1 MSLKQ
6 KGAAASKWTSLST
19 IVVTLIQFGQLTILS
34 RLLHPSDYGLMGMIT
49 VVVGFAQIYS
59 DVGIS
64 NAIIYRQ
71 DISRQQLSSLYYLN
85 VLSGVLVFLIVLAGS
100 PLIAMFYN
108 EPKLLAPLWWVS
120 LIFII
125 IPIGQQYQ
133 VLCQKELKFNQLAIY
148 DMLSYSLG
156 LVAAITSAWM
166 HAGVMSLVLGQLTV
180 SSVKTLCL
188 VIVGM
193 RSWKPGLHFK
203 FHEVKEFIKFGAYQ
217 MGEKTIHFFS
227 TNLDYIII
235 GKMFGTQVLG
245 YYTFAYQLAIIPVM
259 KINPVVTQVAL
270 PIFARIQNEKKKL
283 REGYLTVLQYLSM
296 INFPIYAG
304 LIISA
309 PLFIPIVFGNKWDG
323 SILFIQVLSLM
334 GLIRSTI
341 QPNSSLLI
349 AIGRADLSFK
359 WTVISMFV
367 LLPSIGIGVVVG
379 QAEGIAWGYVVA
391 QCALS
396 LINYRMLRGIVRTNW
411 LEYSWVFMRPL
422 SYCLCMTAYVWAVRS
437 MSHEVPLVKLGLV
450 LTGAIL
456 IYSVLTW
463 IFSKSLI
470 KEMLR
475 LILKK
480 SVKAT
485 AEAS

>member
-19 IVVTLIQFGQLTILS
+19 IVVTLVQFAQLAILS
-34 RLLHPSDYGLMGMIT
+34 RLLNPSDYGIMGMIT

-85 VLSGVLVFLIVLAGS
+85 VLSGVLVLLVVLAVS
-100 PLIAMFYN
+100 PLIAWFYN
-108 EPKLLAPLWWVS
+108 EPKLLTPLWWVS

-133 VLCQKELKFNQLAIY
+133 VLCQKELKFNQLAIF
-148 DMLSYSLG
+148 DILSYSLG
-156 LVAAITSAWM
+156 LVVAITSAWM
-166 HAGVMSLVLGQLTV
+166 QAGVMSLVLGQLTV

-188 VIVGM
+188 VLVGM
-193 RSWKPGLHFK
+193 RSWKPGFHFK
-203 FHEVKEFIKFGAYQ
+203 FNEVKEFIKFGAYQ

-227 TNLDYIII
+227 TNIDYIII

-270 PIFARIQNEKKKL
+270 PIFARIQHEKKKL

-304 LIISA
+304 LIIAS
-309 PLFIPIVFGNKWDG
+309 PLFIPIMFGDKWNG

-341 QPNSSLLI
+341 QPNNSLLL

-367 LLPSIGIGVVVG
+367 LLPSIGIGVTVG

-391 QCALS
+391 QCILS
-396 LINYRMLRGIVRTNW
+396 FMNYRMIRRVIRTNW
-411 LEYSWVFMRPL
+411 LEYSWVFIRPL
-422 SYCLCMTAYVWAVRS
+422 SYCLCMMGYVWGIRS
-437 MSHEVPLVKLGLV
+437 MSQGAPIVKLVLV
-450 LTGAIL
+450 LIGAVL
-456 IYSVLTW
+456 LYSLLTW
-463 IFSKSLI
+463 IFSKSVVREI
-470 KEMLR
+470 LR
-475 LILKK
+475 LVLKK
-480 SVKAT
+480 T
-485 AEAS
+485 AKTAVEA